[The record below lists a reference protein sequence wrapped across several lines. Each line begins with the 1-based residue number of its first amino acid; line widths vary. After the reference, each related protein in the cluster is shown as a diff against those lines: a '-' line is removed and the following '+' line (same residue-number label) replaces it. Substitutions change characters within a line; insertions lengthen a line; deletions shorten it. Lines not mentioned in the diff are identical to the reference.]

1 MRERVGDAGELRRRN
16 KRSRRAE
23 QRSRAEQCDAG
34 MELDTDTREDGWHE
48 IAERVRQWVG
58 FGVAVEGSG

>member
-16 KRSRRAE
+16 KRSRGAE
-23 QRSRAEQCDAG
+23 QRSRAEQSDGG
-34 MELDTDTREDGWHE
+34 MELDTDTREDGWHA
-48 IAERVRQWVG
+48 IVERVRQWVG